1 MRVGVAAGSDDSR
14 CTDEPDEA
22 TQNRCARQL
31 YAERRY
37 AAAAE
42 VFAAMWQTWGGA
54 KYLYNAS
61 EARVAAGSDG
71 WALAL
76 LTEYLGTPGLT
87 DSERTEALR
96 RSEELRERLVAVDV
110 EVVPRAA
117 LGEAAVLYLERV
129 LDGGCDG
136 RTPAENHRSDCWRS
150 VGVVER
156 FSYAFHQVAH
166 GEGARVHLERGRWKL
181 WIDPASPAAAYNL
194 GEKAHA
200 TSILVRRESQGRVE
214 LRPETSELR
223 FVLGP
228 ASEISRGVMI
238 HLSDP
243 FHVEPE
249 QILRARPPEVRLAL
263 RTGNWRYR
271 VRPRGLFQK
280 AQAGEVVVGDTG
292 TVELRWDP
300 SPAVLAER
308 ALQRKIML
316 GVGGAGAGSLLIGAS
331 LLGVGRTEPKC
342 YQGRVPKD
350 CTSEEPALS
359 YKTDEIRRRQEL
371 AVAGGGFLGLS
382 VGLGVVTGLE
392 ALKPG
397 RMRVLVAVL
406 AGGVATGVGAGLYAA
421 ALEEQRGGPG
431 SGRPTSFVPVADV
444 KDQEMF
450 RALAAGML
458 GFGVGIV
465 SGTTSGVFARNAR
478 QKRVRLS
485 ANASTTAMVLNFQ
498 GGF

>member
-1 MRVGVAAGSDDSR
+1 MRVGVAAGSDDPR

-22 TQNRCARQL
+22 AQDRCARQL

-37 AAAAE
+37 AAAAAA
-42 VFAAMWQTWGGA
+42 FTAMWRTWGGA
-54 KYLYNAS
+54 RYLYNAS

-76 LTEYLGTPGLT
+76 LAEYLDTPGLT

-129 LDGGCDG
+129 LDGACD
-136 RTPAENHRSDCWRS
+136 RQAPAENHRSDCSRG

-156 FSYAFHQVAH
+156 FSYVFHQVAH
-166 GEGARVHLERGRWKL
+166 GEGARVHLERGRWTL
-181 WIDPASPAAAYNL
+181 WIEPDSPAAAYNL

-200 TSILVRRESQGRVE
+200 TSIFVRRESRGRVE
-214 LRPETSELR
+214 LRPETSEMR

-228 ASEISRGVMI
+228 ASELSRGVMI

-243 FHVEPE
+243 FHVEPD

-263 RTGNWRYR
+263 RTGSWQYR
-271 VRPRGLFQK
+271 ARPRGLFQE
-280 AQAGEVVVGDTG
+280 ARTGEVVVGDTG
-292 TVELRWDP
+292 AVELRWDP

-316 GVGGAGAGSLLIGAS
+316 GVGVAGAGSLLIGAT

-342 YQGRVPKD
+342 YHRSAPKD
-350 CTSEEPALS
+350 CSSEDPALE
-359 YKTDEIRRRQEL
+359 YKSRAIRTRQEL

-397 RMRVLVAVL
+397 RMRVLVTIL
-406 AGGVATGVGAGLYAA
+406 AGGAATVVGAGLYVAG
-421 ALEEQRGGPG
+421 LDEHRRGPG
-431 SGRPTSFVPVADV
+431 GDRPTSFVPVADV

-450 RALAAGML
+450 RALAAGVL
-458 GFGVGIV
+458 GFGVGIMA
-465 SGTTSGVFARNAR
+465 GTTSGVIARNAR
-478 QKRVRLS
+478 QQRVRLS